1 MSLKEK
7 VLEKLRSVY
16 DPELKQDVVSLKLVY
31 DIETDEE
38 NGIVRLK
45 FRPTVENCPVGI
57 QLSIAIKKAIM
68 SIEGVKKVDLKV
80 ENFIWAKEAEEFL
93 KALDKD

>member
-1 MSLKEK
+1 MSLKERI
-7 VLEKLRSVY
+7 LEKLRSVY
-16 DPELKQDVVSLKLVY
+16 DPELRQDVVSLKLVY
-31 DIETDEE
+31 DLDVDEK
-38 NGIVRLK
+38 NGIVNLK

-57 QLSIAIKKAIM
+57 QLSIAIKKAIL
-68 SIEGVKKVDLKV
+68 SIDGVKRVNLKV

>member
-1 MSLKEK
+1 MSLKKK
-7 VLEKLRSVY
+7 VLQALKGVY

-31 DIETDEE
+31 DLDVDEE
-38 NGIVRLK
+38 NGVVNLK

-57 QLSIAIKKAIM
+57 QLSIAIKKALLAID
-68 SIEGVKKVDLKV
+68 GVKKVNLKV

-93 KALDKD
+93 KALDK